1 MNKNF
6 DFPDKFD
13 IVLTSASGVESVLK
27 KELFRL
33 GYENAPSINGSI
45 TLGGDALSVA
55 RLNLNLRTCDR
66 VYIKLAEFNSVTFD
80 ELFDNVKEIRF
91 EDFIPLDARIIV
103 NGKCVKSTLFSI
115 SDCQKIIKKAIVTRF
130 QNKFK
135 VNRLIENGFLYEIE
149 FSIYKDNV
157 TIMLNTSG
165 DGLHKRGYR
174 DMVGIAPIKETLASA
189 LLLMSDA
196 YSERPFLDPFCGSGT
211 LPIENAKIAL
221 NIAPNL
227 QRKFAFNYWS
237 NFSDKYYNLA
247 YEEAKDKE
255 RLDKK
260 IEVFGS
266 DIDPKAVKLAIRHA
280 ERAGLK
286 ERIKFEVKPVKKVNL
301 GLSNGTIV
309 TNPPYGERVYDREE
323 AESCYKDL
331 KTVYSQLD
339 NWSLF
344 LITSAKNFPKVFG
357 KKPDRERK
365 LFNSNKECRFYYYYK
380 DREKL

>member
-6 DFPDKFD
+6 DLPDKFD

-91 EDFIPLDARIIV
+91 EDFIPLDARITV

-227 QRKFAFNYWS
+227 QRKFAFNYWP
-237 NFSDKYYNLA
+237 NFSDKYYKLA

-260 IEVFGS
+260 VEIFGS

-286 ERIKFEVKPVKKVNL
+286 DRIKFEVKPVKKVNL
-301 GLSNGTIV
+301 SLSNGTIV